1 MRRGNQEPTYSV
13 ICDYAYS
20 NGEEVAR
27 AFEEDGGATF
37 YPCQRKELE
46 LMLASD
52 VDGSPAAT
60 SIGISKPRQNG
71 KSYSARTYAAYKSDF
86 EGKNVLYSAHHSST
100 THKMFVELLGLFDN
114 PKRYPEFAADVK
126 EITRARGLEG
136 IYFNDWVDENGVFH
150 TGGCIEF
157 QTRTNSGARGGT
169 YSVII
174 VDEAQELTEDQLSAM
189 LPTISAGSDVS
200 DATSMPQ
207 IIYLGTPPD
216 ETCHGTVFKKMHD
229 KAHLP
234 NPPKTTMWLEWSIG
248 DPKEVTQENVI
259 ELAYSTNP
267 AMGYRIAEK
276 TVLNEYNTMALDKF
290 CRERLGWWSMT
301 IQTVTDY
308 AIDHDKWI
316 ACKSDNPQ
324 AEGKTAFGVKFS
336 ADGMWV
342 SLAGA
347 VVPKE
352 GPALIELIA
361 RRPTAEGY
369 RWLSDFLNERYAK
382 ASCVVIDGK
391 NGVDLVVDRISD
403 VWKYKGSVIRP
414 NARDMISACTL
425 ITDGL
430 NEGGLMWYSMQD
442 DLNDSAMTSVKRA
455 ISGGWGFGGDNSS
468 PIEACSLALW
478 GAKTCKRDPSRKQ
491 RIG

>member
-1 MRRGNQEPTYSV
+1 MTRSANSSGKEKLMGSQVPSVRVAPEYEETDGQDAVKILRLGKLKPDEWQANALNDWMGRDGEIWTSPTCGMSV
-13 ICDYAYS
+13 
-20 NGEEVAR
+20 
-27 AFEEDGGATF
+27 
-37 YPCQRKELE
+37 
-46 LMLASD
+46 
-52 VDGSPAAT
+52 
-60 SIGISKPRQNG
+60 PRQNG
-71 KSYSARTYAAYKSDF
+71 KTCNIAGRIAAGMILYGEWHIYTAHLQKTATETFMELRGIF
-86 EGKNVLYSAHHSST
+86 ESPK
-100 THKMFVELLGLFDN
+100 LF
-114 PKRYPEFAADVK
+114 KYVK
-126 EITRARGLEG
+126 EIKNALGREQIILKNGARVQFVARTRNGGRGLHG
-136 IYFNDWVDENGVFH
+136 DCLTF
-150 TGGCIEF
+150 
-157 QTRTNSGARGGT
+157 
-169 YSVII
+169 
-174 VDEAQELTEDQLSAM
+174 DEAQELTDEQLASF
-189 LPTISAGSDVS
+189 LPCLAASKNPQTIY
-200 DATSMPQ
+200 
-207 IIYLGTPPD
+207 IGTPPD
-216 ETCHGTVFKKMHD
+216 PTCTGTVFKRIRSEVLD
-229 KAHLP
+229 G
-234 NPPKTTMWLEWSIG
+234 KTDTTSWMEFSVEEIG
-248 DPKEVTQENVI
+248 DVTDRKRW
-259 ELAYSTNP
+259 AMTNP
-267 AMGYRIAEK
+267 ALGRRMRASTIQAECEQMSPD
-276 TVLNEYNTMALDKF
+276 TFA
-290 CRERLGWWSMT
+290 RERLGWWT
-301 IQTVTDY
+301 KEQKEIVDY
-308 AIDHDKWI
+308 AIDHDKWS

-324 AEGKTAFGVKFS
+324 VEGKTAFGVKFS

-430 NEGGLMWYSMQD
+430 NEGKLMWYSMQD

>member
-1 MRRGNQEPTYSV
+1 MGSQVPSVRVTPEYEETDGQDAVKILRLGKLKPDEWQANALNDWMGRDGEIWSSPTCGMSV
-13 ICDYAYS
+13 
-20 NGEEVAR
+20 
-27 AFEEDGGATF
+27 
-37 YPCQRKELE
+37 
-46 LMLASD
+46 
-52 VDGSPAAT
+52 
-60 SIGISKPRQNG
+60 PRQNG
-71 KSYSARTYAAYKSDF
+71 KTCNIAGRIAAGMILYGEWHIYTAHLQKTATETFMELRGIF
-86 EGKNVLYSAHHSST
+86 ESPK
-100 THKMFVELLGLFDN
+100 LF
-114 PKRYPEFAADVK
+114 KYVK
-126 EITRARGLEG
+126 EIKNALGREQIILKNGARVQFVARTRNGGRGLHG
-136 IYFNDWVDENGVFH
+136 DCLTF
-150 TGGCIEF
+150 
-157 QTRTNSGARGGT
+157 
-169 YSVII
+169 
-174 VDEAQELTEDQLSAM
+174 DEAQELTDEQLASF
-189 LPTISAGSDVS
+189 LPCLAASKNPQTIY
-200 DATSMPQ
+200 
-207 IIYLGTPPD
+207 IGTPPD
-216 ETCHGTVFKKMHD
+216 PTCTGTVFKRIRSEV
-229 KAHLP
+229 L
-234 NPPKTTMWLEWSIG
+234 NGNTGTTSWMEFSVEEIG
-248 DPKEVTQENVI
+248 DVTDRKRWA
-259 ELAYSTNP
+259 LTNP
-267 AMGYRIAEK
+267 ALGRRMRTSTIQAECEQMSPD
-276 TVLNEYNTMALDKF
+276 TFA
-290 CRERLGWWSMT
+290 RERLGWWT
-301 IQTVTDY
+301 KEQKETVDY
-308 AIDHDKWI
+308 AIDHDKWS

-361 RRPTAEGY
+361 RRPTTEGY
-369 RWLSDFLNERYAK
+369 RWLSDFLNERYTK

-430 NEGGLMWYSMQD
+430 NEGKLMWYSMQD